1 MNNSITNIVIVGR
14 SNVGK
19 STLYNRL
26 LGRKEAITGEEY
38 GLTRDY
44 QAARCILNDIEFNLV
59 DTAGYNIKKS
69 ELSNKINNTIKE
81 QVMKADII
89 FFMVDISTNLTSED
103 KECWELIRR
112 RKKKII
118 LIANKAELK
127 TVKNS

>member
-1 MNNSITNIVIVGR
+1 MNNAITNIVIVGR

-26 LGRKEAITGEEY
+26 LGRKEAITGEDY

-44 QAARCILNDIEFNLV
+44 QAGRCTLNDIEFNLV

-69 ELSNKINNTIKE
+69 ELNKTINNTIKE

-89 FFMVDISTNLTSED
+89 FFVVDISTNLTSED
-103 KECWELIRR
+103 IECWELIRR
-112 RKKKII
+112 KKKKIK
-118 LIANKAELK
+118 LIANKAK
-127 TVKNS
+127 

>member
-19 STLYNRL
+19 STLYNSL

-44 QAARCILNDIEFNLV
+44 QVGKCIINDIEFNLI

-69 ELSNKINNTIKE
+69 ELSKKINGTIKE
-81 QVMKADII
+81 QVMKANII
-89 FFMVDISTNLTSED
+89 FFVVDISTNLTAED
-103 KECWELIRR
+103 IECWELIRR
-112 RKKKII
+112 KKKR
-118 LIANKAELK
+118 LF
-127 TVKNS
+127 